1 MRVRIHR
8 GAQEIGGNC
17 IEIEARGSRL
27 VLDLGRPLDA
37 GRDEVP
43 LPAISGLADGADGSL
58 LGVVISHPHQ
68 DHYGLLPQI
77 AASVPVFIGE
87 SAQRLVN
94 EAAWFIGAKQAIR
107 AREHLRHRRP
117 LSLGPFRITPF
128 LNDHS
133 AYDAYSLLI
142 EAGGRRLFYT
152 GDIRGSGRKA
162 GMFEALCTRPPRE
175 VHSLLMEGTHVRPAG
190 PASQGLT
197 ERGVE
202 EELLS
207 LCRRTHGAVF
217 VAYSGQNIDRLVSIH
232 RAALRAGRE
241 LVVDLYGATM
251 GQATGNPRIP
261 QPGHRGLRVL
271 VPQRQRVKI
280 RKEGC
285 FERVNSLGRSR
296 VYADELKASPSK
308 FIITLRA
315 NVLPDLEGCR
325 SSRAESRDPFS
336 DAHAVWSMWDGYLE
350 QHNSQRVRD
359 FAARHE
365 VPLTSIHASGHAT
378 VPELQRL
385 VASLA
390 PERVVP
396 IHSSATGRFAEFFP
410 RVVNHPDG
418 EWWTV

>member
-1 MRVRIHR
+1 MKVRIHR
-8 GAQEIGGNC
+8 GAHEIGGNC
-17 IEIEARGSRL
+17 IELEAQGQRL

-37 GRDEVP
+37 GRDETVP
-43 LPAISGLADGADGSL
+43 LPVVAGLADGAEPSL

-77 AASVPVFIGE
+77 SPRVPVFIGE
-87 SAQRLVN
+87 AAARLVN
-94 EAAWFIGAKQAIR
+94 EAGWFIGSKQPISA
-107 AREHLRHRRP
+107 AGHLHHRKP
-117 LSLGPFRITPF
+117 LTIGPFRITPF

-133 AYDAYSLLI
+133 AYDAYSLLV
-142 EAGGRRLFYT
+142 EANGRNLFYT

-162 GMFEALCTRPPRE
+162 GMFEALCTRPPRGI
-175 VHSLLMEGTHVRPAG
+175 HSLLMEGTHVRPTDGAK
-190 PASQGLT
+190 PGLT
-197 ERGVE
+197 EEGVE
-202 EELLS
+202 QALREL
-207 LCRRTHGAVF
+207 CCKTRGAVF

-251 GQATGNPRIP
+251 GSATGNPRIP

-280 RKEGC
+280 RNEGC
-285 FERVNSLGRSR
+285 FERVDRLGRSR
-296 VYADELKASPSK
+296 VHASELANSPAK
-308 FIITLRA
+308 FVVTLRG
-315 NVLPDLEGCR
+315 NVVPDLEKAGNFEG
-325 SSRAESRDPFS
+325 AV
-336 DAHAVWSMWDGYLE
+336 AVWSMWDGYLE
-350 QHNSQRVRD
+350 QANSQRVRD
-359 FAARHE
+359 FAHRHQ

-385 VASLA
+385 AASLA

-396 IHSSATGRFAEFFP
+396 IHSTATGRFAEFFP
-410 RVVNHPDG
+410 RVMNHRDG